1 MKNIILF
8 CFAVTLCLFSA
19 CTPDSSTNPNQAV
32 ANTLSSGTWTT
43 TARTKD
49 GNNDMIPGDSWT
61 FNPCSDPTSGTCS
74 GTYAVPYLIT
84 TLTSAFTYRVYNNGA
99 KVDLDF
105 SSSSLVFQDVTGAD
119 ILQHTATTIQ
129 ITFINPSDS
138 AVIVHTLTKQ

>member
-49 GNNDMIPGDSWT
+49 GNNDMISGDTWT
-61 FNPCSDPTSGTCS
+61 FSACSDPTSGTCS
-74 GTYAVPYLIT
+74 GTYSVPYLIT
-84 TLTSAFTYRVYNNGA
+84 TLTSSFTYRVYNNGA

-105 SSSSLVFQDVTGAD
+105 SNSSLVFQDVTGAD

-129 ITFINPSDS
+129 ITFINPSDN